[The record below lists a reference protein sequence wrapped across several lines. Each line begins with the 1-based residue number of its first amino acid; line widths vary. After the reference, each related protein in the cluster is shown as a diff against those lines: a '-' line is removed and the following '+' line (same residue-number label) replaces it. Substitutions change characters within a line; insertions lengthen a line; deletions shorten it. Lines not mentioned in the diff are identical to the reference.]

1 MDWLLR
7 LQAKPNDPGLR
18 RGLAAWIAAD
28 GDHARAWAQA
38 ERTWA
43 LIGAVPP
50 VHSARWESAGRSAVR
65 ETPLPRR
72 RLRWTAGRWAAGL
85 GLAGAALAASLM
97 LMVGSDALTRLRAD
111 QTTGAG
117 ELRSVTLADGS
128 TVHLGPRS
136 AIDTEDGPNRRG
148 VRLLAGEAFFE
159 VTPNPARPFV
169 VEAGG
174 VAVTVVG
181 TAFDVRL
188 DPASTT
194 VSVKSGVV
202 AVRHDGGPTMEERLG
217 AGQRLTVDRA
227 GGRTVRG
234 EMAPGDVATWR
245 EGYLF
250 VDNATV
256 AEVVDELRRY
266 QPGWILLES
275 DQLAGRRVTGLYDLR
290 QPERALQAIVQPHGG
305 RLRTLTPFLHVLSMP

>member
-7 LQAKPNDPGLR
+7 LQAEPDDHELR
-18 RGLAAWIAAD
+18 RGLAAWMAAD
-28 GDHARAWAQA
+28 GDHVRAWAQA
-38 ERTWA
+38 ERTWT
-43 LIGAVPP
+43 LIGTVPP
-50 VHSARWESAGRSAVR
+50 VHSDRWAPAGVPKPR
-65 ETPLPRR
+65 ETPPRR
-72 RLRWTAGRWAAGL
+72 RLRWPAGL
-85 GLAGAALAASLM
+85 GLAGAALAAGLM

-111 QTTGAG
+111 QTTGVG

-128 TVHLGPRS
+128 MVHLGPRS
-136 AIDTEDGPNRRG
+136 AIDTEDGLKRRS

-159 VTPNPARPFV
+159 VAPNPARPFV

-202 AVRHDGGPTMEERLG
+202 AVRHEGGAPLEERLG
-217 AGQRLTVDRA
+217 AGQRLTVDHA
-227 GGRTVRG
+227 GGRAVRG
-234 EMAPGDVATWR
+234 DLAPGDVATWR

-275 DQLAGRRVTGLYDLR
+275 DQLAERRVTGLYDLR

>member
-1 MDWLLR
+1 MDWLMR
-7 LQAKPNDPGLR
+7 LQAEPDDPGLR
-18 RGLAAWIAAD
+18 RGLAAWMAAD
-28 GDHARAWAQA
+28 SDHARAWAQA

-43 LIGAVPP
+43 LIGTVPP
-50 VHSARWESAGRSAVR
+50 AHWVSTGNPATRK
-65 ETPLPRR
+65 TPPARR
-72 RLRWTAGRWAAGL
+72 RLPWPAGLGPVRL

-97 LMVGSDALTRLRAD
+97 LMVNADTLARLRAD

-128 TVHLGPRS
+128 MVHLGPRS
-136 AIDTEDGPNRRG
+136 AIATEDGPGRRG

-159 VTPNPARPFV
+159 VKPNPARPFV
-169 VEAGG
+169 VAADGL
-174 VAVTVVG
+174 AVTVVG

-188 DPASTT
+188 GPAAVT

-202 AVRHDGGPTMEERLG
+202 TVRHDGGPPAEERLG
-217 AGQRLTVDRA
+217 AGQRLTVDHA

-234 EMAPGDVATWR
+234 ELAPGDVATWR

-275 DQLAGRRVTGLYDLR
+275 DQLAKRRVTGLYDLR

>member
-7 LQAKPNDPGLR
+7 LQAEPDDPALR

-28 GDHARAWAQA
+28 SDHGRAWAQA

-50 VHSARWESAGRSAVR
+50 VHSARWEPAGVPADRKARS
-65 ETPLPRR
+65 PRR
-72 RLRWTAGRWAAGL
+72 RLRWPAGL

-97 LMVGSDALTRLRAD
+97 LMVNADTLTRLRAD

-159 VTPNPARPFV
+159 VTPNSARPFI

-188 DPASTT
+188 DPATTT

-202 AVRHDGGPTMEERLG
+202 AVRHDGGPPMEERLG

-227 GGRTVRG
+227 GGRAVRG
-234 EMAPGDVATWR
+234 ELAPGDVATWR

-275 DQLAGRRVTGLYDLR
+275 AQLAERRVTGLYDLR